1 MDNTRQEDHS
11 KSKNHGGT
19 TCCVPF
25 CKSNSLNNPE
35 LSFHQFPKDLDIKET
50 WLNLLGIDKQP
61 LKSHKVCSLHSP
73 GGKKSFGALPTV
85 LNCSGRQTF
94 NSNVGRNDITPDC
107 NTISNVQDLTKF
119 ERQETTLQ
127 ESNDEQA
134 TLRAENIALKEK
146 CEELTCRYTQSVL
159 RIEHVLASNTTF
171 KFYTGF
177 QNYQTFKAFF
187 DYLQPACHFLNYAG
201 SNSNTEYSIETQQKV
216 GRTRSMSPE
225 QKLFM
230 ILVRLRCGL
239 TGPDL
244 AFRFSISETQVS
256 HIWVTWLEFLYHR
269 LRAISIWASQEYI
282 QKTMPEALK
291 ILIQIQE

>member
-1 MDNTRQEDHS
+1 MENARQEDHS

-61 LKSHKVCSLHSP
+61 LKSHKVCSLHFP

-107 NTISNVQDLTKF
+107 NTMSNVQDLTKF
-119 ERQETTLQ
+119 EQQKTTLQ
-127 ESNDEQA
+127 ESKDGQA
-134 TLRAENIALKEK
+134 TLRAENIELKGK

-159 RIEHVLASNTTF
+159 ELNMCLPVT
-171 KFYTGF
+171 
-177 QNYQTFKAFF
+177 
-187 DYLQPACHFLNYAG
+187 QPLNF
-201 SNSNTEYSIETQQKV
+201 I
-216 GRTRSMSPE
+216 
-225 QKLFM
+225 
-230 ILVRLRCGL
+230 
-239 TGPDL
+239 L
-244 AFRFSISETQVS
+244 AFKIIKHSKHSLTTCNLL
-256 HIWVTWLEFLYHR
+256 VTF
-269 LRAISIWASQEYI
+269 
-282 QKTMPEALK
+282 
-291 ILIQIQE
+291 